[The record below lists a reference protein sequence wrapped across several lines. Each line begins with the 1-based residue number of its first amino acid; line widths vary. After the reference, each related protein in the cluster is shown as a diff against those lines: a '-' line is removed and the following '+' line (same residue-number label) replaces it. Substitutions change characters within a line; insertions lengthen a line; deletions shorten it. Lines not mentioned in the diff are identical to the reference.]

1 MFIFFIIWVGC
12 LTIESLIRQVLLL
25 FFCPQPVVQIANK
38 GDKVTGVILEDGT
51 EVNAKVVLSNA
62 TPKVTYLDLL
72 PQVCWLQFCA
82 EELLLCIGEDVIK
95 FPFTVLWQLSCNKSN
110 SVIYLLLYMH
120 SLHTYTDIQ
129 SFQMSSLRHTW
140 INPFTAMMSLQNGH

>member
-12 LTIESLIRQVLLL
+12 LTLESLIGQVSLL
-25 FFCPQPVVQIANK
+25 FFCHQPVAQIANK

-72 PQVCWLQFCA
+72 PQVC
-82 EELLLCIGEDVIK
+82 
-95 FPFTVLWQLSCNKSN
+95 
-110 SVIYLLLYMH
+110 
-120 SLHTYTDIQ
+120 
-129 SFQMSSLRHTW
+129 
-140 INPFTAMMSLQNGH
+140 